1 MKDFASKGLKKQIAR
16 FQEKAHTGCISITEQ
31 SNGKRTYGLLQF
43 HQGELTAAKYGS
55 LKGQD
60 AVDAIKKVNSPIL
73 SFAKGKLLEEDSSP
87 ITLESRPTAKAGQVT
102 GWTIRWVDRIETKV
116 SFFLVLI
123 TTLLLIGFGAYNVYN
138 SRTNLVESLTT
149 LADTSS
155 EQLSINLALPLWNLD
170 KETIANAIEAEMS
183 DSRIQAIIV
192 RDEDGQ
198 SIFASKQR
206 NGEWSIV
213 DAEGEVANPEGLTL
227 TVAKKE
233 VSSPQGDSVIGTAE
247 VYATPRFIQEELQRS
262 IFAELL
268 RVIILDI
275 AIILAVALVLRRLL
289 IRPVVSLTQS
299 AEELSIGKS
308 AHISVNSNDEIGRL
322 AQAFERLR
330 ISLDVAMKHIG

>member
-1 MKDFASKGLKKQIAR
+1 M
-16 FQEKAHTGCISITEQ
+16 
-31 SNGKRTYGLLQF
+31 
-43 HQGELTAAKYGS
+43 
-55 LKGQD
+55 
-60 AVDAIKKVNSPIL
+60 
-73 SFAKGKLLEEDSSP
+73 
-87 ITLESRPTAKAGQVT
+87 
-102 GWTIRWVDRIETKV
+102 
-116 SFFLVLI
+116 
-123 TTLLLIGFGAYNVYN
+123 
-138 SRTNLVESLTT
+138 
-149 LADTSS
+149 
-155 EQLSINLALPLWNLD
+155 PLWNLD

-183 DSRIQAIIV
+183 DTRIQAIVV

-206 NGEWSIV
+206 DGNWSII
-213 DAEGEVANPEGLTL
+213 DAEGEVASTEELTL

-233 VSSPQGDSVIGTAE
+233 VTSPQGDSVIGTAE

-275 AIILAVALVLRRLL
+275 AIILAVSLVLRRLL

-308 AHISVNSNDEIGRL
+308 AHINVSSNDEVGRL

>member
-1 MKDFASKGLKKQIAR
+1 MKDFVSKGLKKQIAR
-16 FQEKAHTGCISITEQ
+16 FQEKAHTGCITITEDK
-31 SNGKRTYGLLQF
+31 NGNRTYGLLQF
-43 HQGELTAAKYGS
+43 RQGELTAAKYGS
-55 LKGQD
+55 LKGQN
-60 AVDAIKKVNSPIL
+60 AVEAIRKVNAPIL
-73 SFAKGKLLEEDSSP
+73 SFARGMLLEEDGNP
-87 ITLESRPTAKAGQVT
+87 ITLEARPATKAGQVT
-102 GWTIRWVDRIETKV
+102 SWTIRWVDRIETKV
-116 SFFLVLI
+116 SFLLVLI
-123 TTLLLIGFGAYNVYN
+123 TTLLLVGFGAYNVFN
-138 SRTNLVESLTT
+138 SRTNLVEGLTT

-206 NGEWSIV
+206 DGNWNIV
-213 DAEGEVANPEGLTL
+213 DAESEVTNTDELTL
-227 TVAKKE
+227 TVSKKD
-233 VSSPQGDSVIGTAE
+233 VTSPQGDAVIGIAE

-262 IFAELL
+262 ILAELL

-275 AIILAVALVLRRLL
+275 AIILAVSLVLRRLL

-308 AHISVNSNDEIGRL
+308 AHINVNSNDEIGRL

>member
-1 MKDFASKGLKKQIAR
+1 MKEFVSKGLRKQILR
-16 FQEKAHTGCISITEQ
+16 FQEKSHTGCITITEEQ
-31 SNGKRTYGLLQF
+31 KGKRTYGLLQF
-43 HQGELTAAKYGS
+43 RHGELTAAKYAS

-60 AVDAIKKVNSPIL
+60 AVEAIKKLNSPIL
-73 SFAKGKLLEEDSSP
+73 SFAQGMLLEEDGKP
-87 ITLESRPTAKAGQVT
+87 ITLESRPAAKSGQVT
-102 GWTIRWVDRIETKV
+102 AWTIRWVDRIETKV

-123 TTLLLIGFGAYNVYN
+123 TTLLLVGFGAYNVYN
-138 SRTNLVESLTT
+138 SRTSLVEDLTT
-149 LADTSS
+149 LANSSS

-183 DSRIQAIIV
+183 DTRIQAIIV

-206 NGEWSIV
+206 DGNWSVV
-213 DAEGEVANPEGLTL
+213 DADNEVANIGEL
-227 TVAKKE
+227 TVIRKDIP
-233 VSSPQGDSVIGTAE
+233 SPQGDSVIGIAE
-247 VYATPRFIQEELQRS
+247 VYATPSFIQEELQRS
-262 IFAELL
+262 ILAELL

-275 AIILAVALVLRRLL
+275 AIILAVSLVLRRLL

-308 AHISVNSNDEIGRL
+308 AHIDVSSNDEIGRL

-330 ISLDVAMKHIG
+330 ISLDVAMKHLG